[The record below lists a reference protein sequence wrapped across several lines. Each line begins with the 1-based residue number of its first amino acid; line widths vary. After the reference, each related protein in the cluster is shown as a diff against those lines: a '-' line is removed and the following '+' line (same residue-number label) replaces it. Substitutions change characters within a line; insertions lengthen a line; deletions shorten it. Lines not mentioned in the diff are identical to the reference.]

1 MKTSLAGISLKNPIL
16 IASGPLT
23 ASIDLLK
30 RAEDNGAAGASLKL
44 TFEKVPFPGKLRS
57 YSLPGK
63 GLLFGI
69 DRRLNKDEGLEL
81 MRRGKEETS
90 LVLLANI
97 THPSS
102 DLGKWKTLAKEF
114 EQAGADII
122 EANLTCPHIGLPA
135 EIIGEKVREELKSG
149 ACIGQI
155 PELCKF
161 IIGGIKEVLRI
172 PVVPKPFSG
181 HPRFLETA
189 QAVEQGGA
197 DGISISS
204 SLPTCLP
211 APNIY
216 RHGKPSIS
224 LLDKVSVGIITGNPL
239 SKHSTFGKISQVR
252 KNTQLPVISSG
263 GVSKWSDIVE
273 MIMWGSTAVEICTHI
288 MWYGFETI
296 PPMLEGLK
304 RYMEEQ
310 KVDSWD
316 AIRGAA
322 LQYLTTPDELRVVAG
337 TAWVDPQICNGCG
350 LCLKP
355 GHCTAVILEDRKA
368 SVNPERCIGCS
379 VCVNLCPKKAIQMK
393 AI

>member
-1 MKTSLAGISLKNPIL
+1 MKTFLAGIALKNPIV

-23 ASIDLLK
+23 SSIDLLK
-30 RAEDNGAAGASLKL
+30 RAEDNEAAGASPNL

-57 YSLPGK
+57 HSLPGR

-69 DRRLNKDEGLEL
+69 DRRLNLDEGLEL

-90 LVLLANI
+90 LVLMANI

-102 DLGKWKTLAKEF
+102 DLEKWKYLAREF

-135 EIIGEKVREELKSG
+135 EIIGEEVREELKSG

-155 PELCKF
+155 PELCR
-161 IIGGIKEVLRI
+161 IIVAGLKEVLRI

-189 QAVEQGGA
+189 KAIEDGGA
-197 DGISISS
+197 DGISISNS
-204 SLPTCLP
+204 IPACLP
-211 APNIY
+211 APDIY
-216 RHGKPSIS
+216 RKGKPGIS
-224 LLDKVSVGIITGNPL
+224 LLDKVSVGIVTGNPF
-239 SKHSTFGKISQVR
+239 SKYSAFGRISQVR
-252 KNTQLPVISSG
+252 KNTGLQIVSSG
-263 GVSKWSDIVE
+263 GVAKWSDIVE
-273 MIMWGSTAVEICTHI
+273 MIMWGATAVGICTHL
-288 MWYGFETI
+288 MWHGFEAI
-296 PPMLEGLK
+296 PRMLEGLK

-310 KVDSWD
+310 EIGSWD
-316 AIRGAA
+316 AIRGLA
-322 LQYLTTPDELRVVAG
+322 LQYLTTPDELRVVPGA
-337 TAWVDPQICNGCG
+337 ARIDPHRCNGCG

-355 GHCTAVILEDRKA
+355 GHCVAILMKDGKA
-368 SVNPERCIGCS
+368 SVEEQRCIGCS
-379 VCVNLCPKKAIQMK
+379 VCVNLCPKKAIQME